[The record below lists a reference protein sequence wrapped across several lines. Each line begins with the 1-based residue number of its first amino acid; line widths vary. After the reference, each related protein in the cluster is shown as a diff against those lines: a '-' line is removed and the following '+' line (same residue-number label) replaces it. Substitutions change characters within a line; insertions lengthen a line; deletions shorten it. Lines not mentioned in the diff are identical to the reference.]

1 MLAEPEAKL
10 GRRSKMGVA
19 DAVLPKFTVWSW
31 YQSILWVGGFVF
43 GWTLL
48 ASPMKQVEDLIAN
61 IGEMFNR
68 SR

>member
-1 MLAEPEAKL
+1 
-10 GRRSKMGVA
+10 MGVA
-19 DAVLPKFTVWSW
+19 DAVLPKFKVWSW